1 MYCSCHETLLLPHLM
16 KDSRKLEHAFIL
28 VVMPLVSII
37 IMKDQ
42 VKELPHFAL
51 RAFAIGV
58 GVEKGEN
65 ELVAGRFHVD
75 PLYGVW
81 KQWSN
86 STV

>member
-1 MYCSCHETLLLPHLM
+1 
-16 KDSRKLEHAFIL
+16 
-28 VVMPLVSII
+28 
-37 IMKDQ
+37 MKDQ

-51 RAFAIGV
+51 RVFAIGV

-75 PLYGVW
+75 ALYGVW